1 MNKDQ
6 KMLKFLFRNGSSF
19 AYALISLL
27 LAVFPEEFFKTDVTA
42 CLIKFFKST
51 IEDEIL
57 WLATVILNKVVGLL
71 YCQIDLCNME
81 KISKK
86 SCYVWFKLFC

>member
-27 LAVFPEEFFKTDVTA
+27 LAVFPEDFFKTDVTA

-51 IEDEIL
+51 I
-57 WLATVILNKVVGLL
+57 
-71 YCQIDLCNME
+71 
-81 KISKK
+81 
-86 SCYVWFKLFC
+86 